1 MTSSAIQQTVTGDH
15 NIFTATGDINVTYH
29 LPPADAADHHNL
41 TILLDRV
48 NAFWVEGVLEH
59 SVLGDLAHELV
70 KDDAADNVEHPWES
84 VLELPGESARVLSRA
99 EPIKPIYDKVG
110 RSMLILG
117 EPGSGKTITL
127 LELAR
132 DLIRAARTDPSQ
144 PVPVVLNLSSWV
156 GQPLER
162 WLMDELKT
170 KYFVAERMARPLLEK
185 NRLALLLDG
194 LDEVAADR
202 QGACVDAINGFT
214 ESYGVPGFAVC
225 SRIGEYSALPTRL
238 KLHGAIRLNA
248 LTREQIDRY
257 LAAMG
262 GEFEGLR
269 ETLSS
274 DDALDTLARS
284 PLMLSV
290 MSIAYSGGGIE
301 HSERRDE
308 TSVDARRVEIF
319 DAYVEQMSAR
329 KGGGTSADA
338 RQQNEGW
345 LSNLARRMREHSQTV
360 FTIEGLQPSWLGSR
374 RQRLAYAIQSR
385 TTIGV
390 ILGITEGVYLAGMN
404 FMGNT
409 PAVDFVLGLV
419 LGVVFGVGAGTYD
432 WIRMERSMSSVE
444 KMRKASIP
452 GFVLSLIVYFLLFT
466 VPFVALFQED
476 SIQRIPFGLVWALL
490 FAVRV
495 RTPAARNDI
504 RPVESITWV
513 WSQAFK
519 GSAVGAGL
527 GLLFSVG
534 IYIAYRDLFT
544 GDDLRP
550 WAYPV
555 LGPFAYAAVGML
567 FGGLSTATVESKT
580 MPGQAMRLSM
590 RSAMLVGAL
599 IACFTGVGTLM
610 YSLGPPLYFDD
621 PLPPV
626 AFTVTF
632 CVLVG
637 VYFGLLAAL
646 AFGAMDVI
654 YHRILRGCLQR
665 NGILPRSLAAFLDQ
679 MSALA
684 LLQRVGGG
692 YIFLHRLL
700 LEHFAD
706 RSAARTRDA

>member
-1 MTSSAIQQTVTGDH
+1 
-15 NIFTATGDINVTYH
+15 
-29 LPPADAADHHNL
+29 
-41 TILLDRV
+41 
-48 NAFWVEGVLEH
+48 
-59 SVLGDLAHELV
+59 
-70 KDDAADNVEHPWES
+70 
-84 VLELPGESARVLSRA
+84 
-99 EPIKPIYDKVG
+99 
-110 RSMLILG
+110 
-117 EPGSGKTITL
+117 
-127 LELAR
+127 
-132 DLIRAARTDPSQ
+132 
-144 PVPVVLNLSSWV
+144 
-156 GQPLER
+156 
-162 WLMDELKT
+162 
-170 KYFVAERMARPLLEK
+170 
-185 NRLALLLDG
+185 
-194 LDEVAADR
+194 
-202 QGACVDAINGFT
+202 
-214 ESYGVPGFAVC
+214 
-225 SRIGEYSALPTRL
+225 
-238 KLHGAIRLNA
+238 
-248 LTREQIDRY
+248 
-257 LAAMG
+257 
-262 GEFEGLR
+262 
-269 ETLSS
+269 
-274 DDALDTLARS
+274 
-284 PLMLSV
+284 
-290 MSIAYSGGGIE
+290 
-301 HSERRDE
+301 
-308 TSVDARRVEIF
+308 
-319 DAYVEQMSAR
+319 
-329 KGGGTSADA
+329 
-338 RQQNEGW
+338 
-345 LSNLARRMREHSQTV
+345 
-360 FTIEGLQPSWLGSR
+360 
-374 RQRLAYAIQSR
+374 
-385 TTIGV
+385 
-390 ILGITEGVYLAGMN
+390 
-404 FMGNT
+404 
-409 PAVDFVLGLV
+409 
-419 LGVVFGVGAGTYD
+419 
-432 WIRMERSMSSVE
+432 
-444 KMRKASIP
+444 
-452 GFVLSLIVYFLLFT
+452 
-466 VPFVALFQED
+466 
-476 SIQRIPFGLVWALL
+476 
-490 FAVRV
+490 
-495 RTPAARNDI
+495 
-504 RPVESITWV
+504 VESITWV
-513 WSQAFK
+513 WPQAFK